1 MSEMLGNQYFL
12 TRRYSEACFELEE
25 EIQKNPLNKTVL
37 KKLIICYLQTSQ
49 LEKAISFFGS
59 LIYNDVYT
67 ILNTDH
73 IKDDCPCPE
82 IIYQMNNELPVFK
95 TDEENIKLGILWL
108 YCDIDESLKYFKM
121 VSDRSKYS
129 ILVKRIVNKLEQVN
143 KNLN

>member
-12 TRRYSEACFELEE
+12 TRRYSDACIELEA
-25 EIQKNPLNKTVL
+25 EIHKNPLNKSVL

-49 LEKAISFFGS
+49 LEKAISLFES
-59 LIYNDVYT
+59 LINDDIYT
-67 ILNTDH
+67 IINTDH

-82 IIYQMNNELPVFK
+82 IIYQMNNVLPVFK

-108 YCDIDESLKYFKM
+108 YCDIDESFKYFQM
-121 VSDRSKYS
+121 VLGSSKYS
-129 ILVKRIVNKLEQVN
+129 TLVRRIIKKLEQVN